1 MDRGRLDGRGVGPA
15 GSDSR
20 RARGPGV
27 SLDGISDG
35 GRFGVLAIDH
45 RDSLRA
51 VLAPDDP
58 VSVSVDDIT
67 ELKRELVG
75 ALAAGATGVMLEP
88 EYSIPQLLDGTLPD
102 GVGFTAALEAQGYA
116 ADPEA
121 AATRILEGWSV
132 EAAAASGAAAAKLLV
147 LYRPDRPHGAVQERV
162 AAEILDECR
171 RVGIPLVL
179 EPLFYGLHDPTA
191 RRGLVIETVERFAAM
206 DPHLLKLPFPVDPAH
221 EPDRGVWAEAC
232 ADITSRCHMPWTLL
246 SGGGSYESYRD
257 QLAAAVSA
265 GCSGFM
271 AGRALWGEA
280 ALSPLGD
287 RSRTIAEVVVPRLAE
302 LRSLLA

>member
-1 MDRGRLDGRGVGPA
+1 M
-15 GSDSR
+15 
-20 RARGPGV
+20 
-27 SLDGISDG
+27 SLEGISEW

-51 VLAPDDP
+51 VLAPDDQA
-58 VSVSVDDIT
+58 SVSAGDIT
-67 ELKRELVG
+67 DLKRQLVG

-88 EYSIPQLLDGTLPD
+88 EYSIPQLLDGTLPAD
-102 GVGFTAALEAQGYA
+102 VGFTAALEAQGYA

-121 AATRILEGWSV
+121 APTRILDGWSV
-132 EAAAASGAAAAKLLV
+132 EAAAACGASAAKLLV
-147 LYRPDRPHGAVQERV
+147 LYRPDRPHGAAQERV
-162 AAEILDECR
+162 AAEILAECR

-179 EPLFYGLHDPTA
+179 EPLFYGLDDPSA
-191 RRGLVIETVERFAAM
+191 RRRLVVETVERFAAM

-221 EPDRGVWAEAC
+221 EPDGAVWAGAC
-232 ADITSRCHMPWTLL
+232 AEISERCHMPWTLL

-257 QLAAAVSA
+257 QLMAAVSA

-280 ALSPLGD
+280 ALAPPAD
-287 RSRTIAEVVVPRLAE
+287 RSSIIAEVVAPRLAE

>member
-1 MDRGRLDGRGVGPA
+1 M
-15 GSDSR
+15 
-20 RARGPGV
+20 

-45 RDSLRA
+45 RDSMRA
-51 VLAPDDP
+51 VLAPDAPD
-58 VSVSVDDIT
+58 SASVDDIT
-67 ELKRELVG
+67 DLKRELVG

-88 EYSIPQLLDGTLPD
+88 EYSIPQLLDGTLPA

-121 AATRILEGWSV
+121 GAVELLEGWSV
-132 EAAAASGAAAAKLLV
+132 SAAAASGAAAAKLLAF
-147 LYRPDRPHGAVQERV
+147 YRPDRPGHAAAQEEAVAQ
-162 AAEILDECR
+162 ILAECR

-179 EPLFYGLHDPTA
+179 EPLFYGLSDPGA
-191 RRGLVIETVERFAAM
+191 RRAIVIETVERFAAM

-221 EPDRGVWAEAC
+221 EPDRDVWAAAC
-232 ADITSRCHMPWTLL
+232 AEITERCHMPWTLL
-246 SGGGSYESYRD
+246 SGGGKFESYRD
-257 QLAAAVSA
+257 QVAAALAA

-280 ALSPLGD
+280 ALASPSD
-287 RSRTIAEVVVPRLAE
+287 RPGIISDLVAPRLAE
-302 LRSLLA
+302 LRRLLS

>member
-1 MDRGRLDGRGVGPA
+1 M
-15 GSDSR
+15 
-20 RARGPGV
+20 
-27 SLDGISDG
+27 SLDGISVG

-45 RDSLRA
+45 RDSMRA
-51 VLAPDDP
+51 VLAPDAPD
-58 VSVSVDDIT
+58 SVSADDIT
-67 ELKRELVG
+67 DLKRELVG

-88 EYSIPQLLDGTLPD
+88 EYSIPQLLDGTVPD
-102 GVGFTAALEAQGYA
+102 SVGFTAALEAQGYA

-121 AATRILEGWSV
+121 GPTRILEGWSV

-147 LYRPDRPHGAVQERV
+147 LYRPDRPGHAAAQEQAVAQ
-162 AAEILDECR
+162 ILAECR
-171 RVGIPLVL
+171 LVGIPLVL
-179 EPLFYGLHDPTA
+179 EPLFYGLHDPA
-191 RRGLVIETVERFAAM
+191 VRRGLVIETVERFAAM

-221 EPDRGVWAEAC
+221 EPDRSVWAEAC
-232 ADITSRCHMPWTLL
+232 SDITARCPMPWTLL

-280 ALSPLGD
+280 ALAPPAD
-287 RSRTIAEVVVPRLAE
+287 RSRIIAEVVAPRLAE
-302 LRSLLA
+302 LRGLLA

>member
-1 MDRGRLDGRGVGPA
+1 M
-15 GSDSR
+15 
-20 RARGPGV
+20 
-27 SLDGISDG
+27 SLEGISHH

-51 VLAPDDP
+51 VLAPDDAH
-58 VSVSVDDIT
+58 SVSAEAIAG
-67 ELKRELVG
+67 LKRDLVG

-121 AATRILEGWSV
+121 APTRILDGWSV
-132 EAAAASGAAAAKLLV
+132 AAAAASGAAAVKLLV
-147 LYRPDRPHGAVQERV
+147 LYRPDRPHGAAQEQV
-162 AAEILDECR
+162 AAEILEECR

-179 EPLFYGLHDPTA
+179 EPLFYGLADPSA
-191 RRGLVIETVERFAAM
+191 RRVIVLETVERFAAM
-206 DPHLLKLPFPVDPAH
+206 DPHLLKLPFPVDPSH
-221 EPDRGVWAEAC
+221 EPDRGVWAAAC
-232 ADITSRCHMPWTLL
+232 AEITARCHMPWTLL
-246 SGGGSYESYRD
+246 SGGGTYGSYRD
-257 QLAAAVSA
+257 QVETAVSE

-280 ALSPLGD
+280 ALAPADQRAS
-287 RSRTIAEVVVPRLAE
+287 IVAELVAPRLAE
-302 LRSLLA
+302 LRRIVS

>member
-1 MDRGRLDGRGVGPA
+1 M
-15 GSDSR
+15 
-20 RARGPGV
+20 
-27 SLDGISDG
+27 SLAGISEG

-51 VLAPDDP
+51 VLAPTDP
-58 VSVSVDDIT
+58 HSVSTADIT
-67 ELKRELVG
+67 DLKRELVG

-147 LYRPDRPHGAVQERV
+147 LYRPDRPHGAAQEQV
-162 AAEILDECR
+162 VAEILAECR

-179 EPLFYGLHDPTA
+179 EPLFYGLDDPSA
-191 RRGLVIETVERFAAM
+191 RRRLVIETVERFAAM
-206 DPHLLKLPFPVDPAH
+206 DPHLLKLPFPLDPAH
-221 EPDRGVWAEAC
+221 EPDRGVWVEAC
-232 ADITSRCHMPWTLL
+232 TEITARCPMPWTLL
-246 SGGGSYESYRD
+246 SGGGGYESYRD
-257 QLAAAVSA
+257 QVESAVAA

-280 ALSPLGD
+280 VLAPPAD
-287 RSRTIAEVVVPRLAE
+287 RARIIADVVAPRLAE
-302 LRSLLA
+302 LRTIVG

>member
-1 MDRGRLDGRGVGPA
+1 M
-15 GSDSR
+15 
-20 RARGPGV
+20 
-27 SLDGISDG
+27 SLEGISHD

-58 VSVSVDDIT
+58 RSVSAESIT
-67 ELKRELVG
+67 GLKRELVG
-75 ALAAGATGVMLEP
+75 TLAAGATGVMLEP

-121 AATRILEGWSV
+121 APTHILEGWSV
-132 EAAAASGAAAAKLLV
+132 AAAAATGAAAAKLLV
-147 LYRPDRPHGAVQERV
+147 LYRPDRPHGAAQERV
-162 AAEILDECR
+162 AAEVLAECR

-179 EPLFYGLHDPTA
+179 EPLFYGLDDPRD
-191 RRGLVIETVERFAAM
+191 RRRIVLETVERFAAM
-206 DPHLLKLPFPVDPAH
+206 DPHLLKLPFPVDPSH
-221 EPDRGVWAEAC
+221 ESDRGVWAEAC
-232 ADITSRCHMPWTLL
+232 AEITVRCHMPWTLL
-246 SGGGSYESYRD
+246 SGGGTYGSYRD
-257 QLAAAVSA
+257 QVETAVSE

-280 ALSPLGD
+280 ALAAADQRAG
-287 RSRTIAEVVVPRLAE
+287 IVAELVAPRLAE
-302 LRSLLA
+302 LRRIVS

>member
-1 MDRGRLDGRGVGPA
+1 M
-15 GSDSR
+15 
-20 RARGPGV
+20 
-27 SLDGISDG
+27 SLDGISAG

-58 VSVSVDDIT
+58 DSVSVEDIT
-67 ELKRELVG
+67 DLKRELVG

-116 ADPEA
+116 SDPEA
-121 AATRILEGWSV
+121 GPTRILEGWSV
-132 EAAAASGAAAAKLLV
+132 EAAAAAGAAAAKLLV
-147 LYRPDRPHGAVQERV
+147 LYRPDRSGHAAAQEQVV
-162 AAEILDECR
+162 AQILAECR

-179 EPLFYGLHDPTA
+179 EPLFYGLNDPAA

-221 EPDRGVWAEAC
+221 EPDRGVWAAVC
-232 ADITSRCHMPWTLL
+232 AEISALCHMPWTLL
-246 SGGGSYESYRD
+246 SGGGSYQSYRD
-257 QLAAAVSA
+257 QVETAVSA

-280 ALSPLGD
+280 ALAPPAD
-287 RSRTIAEVVVPRLAE
+287 RSRIIAEVVAPRLAE
-302 LRSLLA
+302 LRNIVG